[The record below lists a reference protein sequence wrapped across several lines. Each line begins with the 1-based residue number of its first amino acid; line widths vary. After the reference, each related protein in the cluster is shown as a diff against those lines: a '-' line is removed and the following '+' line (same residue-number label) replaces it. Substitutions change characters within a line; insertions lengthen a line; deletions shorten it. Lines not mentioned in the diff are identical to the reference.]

1 MFSDTFAQFCA
12 WAGDKKSISIPQ
24 DTDYDKFL
32 LIGKARKKVTERIE
46 LVRHVFR
53 RAIEVWLVL
62 DRALY
67 LQQQGYHVSVTTFC
81 EKQLTPRNIL
91 ILANTN

>member
-1 MFSDTFAQFCA
+1 MGRQ
-12 WAGDKKSISIPQ
+12 
-24 DTDYDKFL
+24 
-32 LIGKARKKVTERIE
+32 KKVTDRIE

-67 LQQQGYHVSVTTFC
+67 LQQQGYQVSMKTFWC
-81 EKQLTPRNIL
+81 RTI
-91 ILANTN
+91 NTAQYFDLGKLPVFE

>member
-1 MFSDTFAQFCA
+1 
-12 WAGDKKSISIPQ
+12 
-24 DTDYDKFL
+24 
-32 LIGKARKKVTERIE
+32 
-46 LVRHVFR
+46 VFR

>member
-1 MFSDTFAQFCA
+1 M
-12 WAGDKKSISIPQ
+12 KLPQ
-24 DTDYDKFL
+24 GTDYIKYL
-32 LIGKARKKVTERIE
+32 EVGVARKKITDRVE

-67 LQQQGYHVSVTTFC
+67 LQQQGYQVSVKTFC

-91 ILANTN
+91 ILANVH